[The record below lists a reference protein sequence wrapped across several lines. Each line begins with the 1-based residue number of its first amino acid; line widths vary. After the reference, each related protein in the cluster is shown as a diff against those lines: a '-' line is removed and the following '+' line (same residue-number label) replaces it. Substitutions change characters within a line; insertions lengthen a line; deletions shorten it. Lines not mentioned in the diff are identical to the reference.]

1 MDSKQKRIIIEIQ
14 LGRKNLNSGLKKIR
28 DEWDFK
34 SIEQGIEQIIKINTV
49 SGRQLKNDIL
59 PCSQGPQWCQV
70 HKKCDKKK
78 KIQMK
83 IFRRIY
89 KMDQ

>member
-1 MDSKQKRIIIEIQ
+1 MDSKQKRIIIDIQ

-49 SGRQLKNDIL
+49 SGRQLKTIY
-59 PCSQGPQWCQV
+59 CHV
-70 HKKCDKKK
+70 HKDHSGVRYTKNAIKKRK
-78 KIQMK
+78 SK
-83 IFRRIY
+83 
-89 KMDQ
+89 